1 MIYTVDEERLASVL
15 DTLEDGRSLSRSDDL
30 IGELV
35 GTILSQHTRDS
46 DAVYAALRRRFP
58 TWEML
63 RDAPE
68 EAIVEAIRSGGLAR
82 VKARRIKLALAAITA
97 ERGELELDFLA
108 DAELSQARRWLSAV
122 PGVGPKT
129 AACVLLFGL
138 GRPVLPVD
146 DHVHRCVTRLG
157 IVAPGLT
164 SASSHA
170 QLERALGDDTHA
182 TFILH
187 TSLHRLSREVCR
199 EHQPRCA
206 ECPLAAVCAFA

>member
-15 DTLEDGRSLSRSDDL
+15 DTLEDGRSLSRADDL
-30 IGELV
+30 IGDLV

-46 DAVYAALRRRFP
+46 EAVYQALRRRFP
-58 TWEML
+58 TWEMV
-63 RDAPE
+63 RDASE

-82 VKARRIKLALAAITA
+82 VKARRIKLALAAITD
-97 ERGELELDFLA
+97 ERGRLELDFLG
-108 DAELSQARRWLSAV
+108 DMPSDEARRWLRSV

-138 GRPVLPVD
+138 GQPVLPVD

-157 IVAPGLT
+157 LVASGLT
-164 SASSHA
+164 PTASHA

-182 TFILH
+182 VYVLH
-187 TSLHRLSREVCR
+187 TSLHRLSREICR
-199 EHQPRCA
+199 PNQPKCWV
-206 ECPLAAVCAFA
+206 CPLAALCAFA